1 MSELDK
7 KLEQHRVDMMV
18 KSVNLMKELR
28 DEYMPQVKDDVVILS
43 AAEYDVLL
51 EKNDPNNQL
60 AKLLNT
66 MQKIFLTTRGCRP
79 QLLFEGEHYIAKD
92 KYYSKVSFKSKS
104 ILKALQEYI
113 DHILETRKS
122 MEITPIDDSKFDY
135 FYPPTVE
142 EAVMGYGTKNGV
154 AEEDEG

>member
-1 MSELDK
+1 MPDLNK
-7 KLEQHRVDMMV
+7 KLEQHRIDMMV
-18 KSVNLMKELR
+18 KSVDLMKELR

-60 AKLLNT
+60 AKLLAT
-66 MQKIFLTTRGCRP
+66 TQKIFQTTRGCRP
-79 QLLFEGEHYIAKD
+79 QLLFEGEFYIAKD

-104 ILKALQEYI
+104 ILKALQDYI
-113 DHILETRKS
+113 DHVLKTRKS
-122 MEITPIDDSKFDY
+122 MSITPIEDSKFEY

-142 EAVMGYGTKNGV
+142 DAVMSYGNKNGV
-154 AEEDEG
+154 AEENEG